1 MSRRYRGSLVVWALL
16 LAYASLYPFLPL
28 RPPGMEAVTGF
39 FTAGRYVIRSDI
51 AFNVVAYLP
60 LGIFACLYFRG
71 IGDERRVAILK
82 AAVLSAAFSL
92 AMEVMQ
98 LFVPNRH
105 ASLVDLASNA
115 AGALLGALC
124 FAEPMYSLA
133 TRPLGE
139 LRESLVIPG
148 AWGDAGLVLVMLWLL
163 AQLNPALPFF
173 GAGDIGGEAR
183 MEIDILRAA
192 AVAMSICGFGL
203 FASAL
208 LKPEKGSL
216 RVTLVLLSIAV
227 WLKFAAAPLLLHSHY
242 RAEWVD
248 EARVAGLL
256 LGLLAFVPLRGI
268 SRPGRIY
275 LGLGPHPRR
284 RPVLQDLRQLQPG
297 GGAGAPL
304 PLAAR
309 ADRQLRHAHP
319 FPARAVA
326 VRGRG
331 VPELAL
337 GARAPRGRGCRCR
350 QHRRQLMSARILR
363 GRR

>member
-275 LGLGPHPRR
+275 LGL
-284 RPVLQDLRQLQPG
+284 VLTL
-297 GGAGAPL
+297 AGALFSKIFGSYSPVEEL
-304 PLAAR
+304 VRLFRWPHGQIGSFATLTRFLHELWPFAAVVFLSSLWVHER
-309 ADRQLRHAHP
+309 
-319 FPARAVA
+319 RAVA
-326 VRGRG
+326 
-331 VPELAL
+331 AA
-337 GARAPRGRGCRCR
+337 GAASTGA
-350 QHRRQLMSARILR
+350 SS
-363 GRR
+363 